1 MILESLYCGNI
12 CPADQAIPLDKEY
25 QKLRQKI
32 LKGLEELESKLTPE
46 QMKLV
51 NQFHSDV
58 ISSHCMGG
66 GGGAVSIWFCFR
78 DAPDERCLR
87 SAFPGQAD
95 EITE

>member
-46 QMKLV
+46 QKM
-51 NQFHSDV
+51 NFV
-58 ISSHCMGG
+58 ITMVLSAVAQHCSTSSIKRKFWLTAKMIINGMC
-66 GGGAVSIWFCFR
+66 W
-78 DAPDERCLR
+78 
-87 SAFPGQAD
+87 
-95 EITE
+95 

>member
-58 ISSHCMGG
+58 ISSGCSFGLLSRPWP
-66 GGGAVSIWFCFR
+66 GAFFHH
-78 DAPDERCLR
+78 
-87 SAFPGQAD
+87 
-95 EITE
+95 

>member
-46 QMKLV
+46 QENIPKFV
-51 NQFHSDV
+51 
-58 ISSHCMGG
+58 
-66 GGGAVSIWFCFR
+66 
-78 DAPDERCLR
+78 
-87 SAFPGQAD
+87 
-95 EITE
+95 